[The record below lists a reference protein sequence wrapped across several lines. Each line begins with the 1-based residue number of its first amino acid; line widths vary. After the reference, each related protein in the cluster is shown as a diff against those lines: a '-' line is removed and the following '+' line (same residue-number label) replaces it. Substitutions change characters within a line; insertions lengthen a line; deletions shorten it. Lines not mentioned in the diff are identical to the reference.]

1 MCAEFKDDPYIYA
14 FDSLKHIGI
23 ELWQV
28 IDLLHEHNDFLSYVV
43 WCLTN
48 FHSLSGTLF
57 DNILITDDPEYAKKF
72 AEETWG
78 KHKDVCQ
85 LVYMGLLFC
94 TLHS

>member
-1 MCAEFKDDPYIYA
+1 MYAEFKDDPCIYA

-28 IDLLHEHNDFLSYVV
+28 IDLLQEHNEFLSYVV

-57 DNILITDDPEYAKKF
+57 DSILITNDPIIRKKI
-72 AEETWG
+72 
-78 KHKDVCQ
+78 K
-85 LVYMGLLFC
+85 C
-94 TLHS
+94 TQFSINLQCGCEHA